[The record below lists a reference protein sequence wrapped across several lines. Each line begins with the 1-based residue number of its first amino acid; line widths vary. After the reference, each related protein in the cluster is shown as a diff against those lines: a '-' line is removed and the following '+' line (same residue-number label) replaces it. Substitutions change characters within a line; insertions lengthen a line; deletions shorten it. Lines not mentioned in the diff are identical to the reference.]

1 MASDDEF
8 EDLQDIGVVLDLGVA
23 VHQARFRCCI
33 HPQMSSVDCFI
44 ALAKIVKTAL
54 CLRGK
59 TNRQRDTGDER
70 GEEHDRGRWR
80 VLVD

>member
-1 MASDDEF
+1 M
-8 EDLQDIGVVLDLGVA
+8 
-23 VHQARFRCCI
+23 
-33 HPQMSSVDCFI
+33 
-44 ALAKIVKTAL
+44 AKIVKTAL